1 VGRND
6 DASTG
11 TQHPSISFFVL
22 RSART
27 AFGVA
32 LAFSATLALSTT
44 SHAVNSRVL
53 IDPIAENTSGQFA
66 YSVSGAGDVNGD
78 GFDDVIVG
86 DRSNDAGG
94 SFAGRAYVYFGGPG
108 ADTTADLT
116 FTGEASLDNLGTSVS
131 GAGDVNGDGF
141 DDVIVGAPQNSAGGG
156 IAGRAYVFF
165 GGPGADAVADLI
177 LTGESSPS
185 RLGGSVSGAGDVNGD
200 GFADVIVG
208 ARGNTALGTDTG
220 RAYVYYGGPGA
231 DNVADLT
238 MTGETANSFFG
249 NTVSGAGDVN
259 GDDFDDVI
267 VGAPSFPNDIRSG
280 RAYGYFGGSNA
291 DTLVDQTFNGEAS
304 GNFFGNSVSSAGD
317 VNGDGFSDLVIGADG
332 SAAGGF
338 LSGRA

>member
-94 SFAGRAYVYFGGPG
+94 SFAGRAYVY
-108 ADTTADLT
+108 
-116 FTGEASLDNLGTSVS
+116 